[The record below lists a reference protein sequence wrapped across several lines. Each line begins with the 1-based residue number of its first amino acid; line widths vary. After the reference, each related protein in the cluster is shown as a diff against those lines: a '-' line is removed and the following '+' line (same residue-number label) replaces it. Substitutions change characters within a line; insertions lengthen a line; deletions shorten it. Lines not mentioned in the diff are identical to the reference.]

1 MITFFKILGGYCCI
15 NVSGAGK
22 ERFLNLCK
30 NKKILIWN
38 LSRTQDSYR
47 FYVSFKAYKMLEE
60 IREKSNT
67 HIKIE
72 GKYGLPF
79 FLYRHKKRKI
89 FFAGIFLC
97 GSMIFFLSLFIWE
110 IRIIGTESYTED
122 EIRSYLT
129 EQNIHTGLL
138 KRKIDCAVL
147 EENIREDFD
156 RTAWVSCDL
165 EGTLLTVHVKESLNI
180 EDTNKNREEIAND
193 IVALKDG
200 VITSI
205 ITRNGTPLVKQGME
219 VKKGDTLISGII
231 YYYND
236 YDELLETSKISADGD
251 VKAETIYHY
260 EETFPLFY
268 YEKQHTNQISKEY
281 TIFISGHPLPVI
293 GKDVAFQKYDTVINI
308 YPLKIGTSFYLPL
321 SLQIKRHMAYVPK
334 PVTLTDKEAK
344 EKAAE
349 KTEYFLHQLKE
360 EGKEIKEKKFQI
372 DIRDGE
378 CMIKGKVK
386 VIESIGKIRNIP

>member
-1 MITFFKILGGYCCI
+1 MITFFKILSGYCCVNI
-15 NVSGAGK
+15 RGAGK

-47 FYVSFKAYKMLEE
+47 FYVSFKAFKMLEE
-60 IREKSNT
+60 IGDKSNT

-97 GSMIFFLSLFIWE
+97 ISVIFFLSLFVWE
-110 IRIIGTESYTED
+110 IRIIGTKKYTED
-122 EIRSYLT
+122 EIRSYLA

-138 KRKIDCAVL
+138 KRKINCAVL

-156 RTAWVSCDL
+156 LTAWVSCDL

-180 EDTNKNREEIAND
+180 EDINKNREEIAND

-251 VKAETIYHY
+251 VKAETIYSY
-260 EETFPLFY
+260 EEKFPLFY
-268 YEKQHTNQISKEY
+268 YEKKYTNQVSKEY
-281 TIFISGHPLPVI
+281 TIFISGHPLPVP
-293 GKDVAFQKYDTVINI
+293 GKGVSFKEYDTVTNI

-334 PVTLTDKEAK
+334 AVTLTDKEAK
-344 EKAAE
+344 EKAGD
-349 KTEYFLHQLKE
+349 KTEYFLKQLKE

-372 DIRDGE
+372 DITDGE
-378 CMIKGKVK
+378 CIIKGKVK